1 MLTVIHL
8 KLMLIYLPTYSE
20 CLTKMKGG
28 GSIKSVAKAVK
39 SFKSKSNITKKRL
52 KTGDIVVPNR
62 KNKKGNKYKQTKTK
76 TTGALTNNTTSHTTS
91 DDFEHQLSEL
101 VARENSRYLSSL
113 PKPKF
118 CPVLLPSVFETVKSD
133 LAQQAHMN
141 SLDQID
147 RLLMEGKEE
156 DNNNNNNNKQCSSP
170 NYYPDSN
177 AYNNDRAVVRRRPP
191 PPPTTLSRRNMFS
204 NLALDE
210 DTDNDDDNNN
220 NDNGGGKEPP
230 TKNLFAL
237 KPSILSSTSAALSII
252 DDSDI

>member
-1 MLTVIHL
+1 M
-8 KLMLIYLPTYSE
+8 K
-20 CLTKMKGG
+20 KKGG

-39 SFKSKSNITKKRL
+39 SFKSKSNVAKKRL

-76 TTGALTNNTTSHTTS
+76 TTGAATTSSHTTS

-118 CPVLLPSVFETVKSD
+118 CAVLLPSVFETVKSD

-156 DNNNNNNNKQCSSP
+156 EDNNNKQCSSP

-177 AYNNDRAVVRRRPP
+177 AYNNDRAVVRRRPL
-191 PPPTTLSRRNMFS
+191 PPTTLSRRNMFS

-210 DTDNDDDNNN
+210 DTDNDDDNNI
-220 NDNGGGKEPP
+220 DNGGGKEPP